1 MAPAYNQTTTAEEL
15 AGHFPA
21 EIKDKVVLTTGP
33 SPTSIGATFVEA
45 IARAQPALII
55 LAGRNPSKLQKTA
68 DAISQ
73 KQPQVPVRLLQLDLG
88 SLAAVREA
96 AAEVKSWDDVP
107 HIDVLV
113 NNAGIMATNFAL
125 SPDGFE
131 NQFATNHLGHFLFT
145 NLIMGKILAS
155 RSPRVVNVSSDGH
168 RLSPIRWADYNF
180 REGETYNKWTAYGQS
195 KTANILLAV
204 SLAEKLGSKDLL
216 AYSLHP
222 GVISSTSLSAGLEDS
237 DTDFAALNALD
248 KSLGNAEG
256 WRGFRLKTDQEGAAT
271 TVYAAFEPALQEN
284 NGAYLQDCHIADPWT
299 DTVKPWATDK
309 VEAEKLW
316 KLSEKLVGQEF
327 SY

>member
-15 AGHFPA
+15 VGHFPA

-180 REGETYNKWTAYGQS
+180 RVRISRAIQIACLT
-195 KTANILLAV
+195 KTV
-204 SLAEKLGSKDLL
+204 GRRDL
-216 AYSLHP
+216 
-222 GVISSTSLSAGLEDS
+222 
-237 DTDFAALNALD
+237 
-248 KSLGNAEG
+248 
-256 WRGFRLKTDQEGAAT
+256 
-271 TVYAAFEPALQEN
+271 
-284 NGAYLQDCHIADPWT
+284 
-299 DTVKPWATDK
+299 
-309 VEAEKLW
+309 
-316 KLSEKLVGQEF
+316 
-327 SY
+327 